1 MGHRWPSP
9 EQFEESKTRGA
20 AFVRPDK
27 SEALFWPRTPGRR
40 RCRLGHYLSSTVAP
54 LRGRWASLFSDCWLV
69 AIHYDK
75 DLTTSVGDAVICAGT
90 PHIRCI
96 AERLASW
103 PSIWLVDRK
112 QPFSLWLQVRH
123 VVSLVVLLYEKS
135 CQPLQCRT
143 AGFPAVCVWLDAVK
157 RARHTAVV
165 SDHQN
170 TLRRV

>member
-1 MGHRWPSP
+1 MYWPSVSGFWAQLGIIDGHIQ
-9 EQFEESKTRGA
+9 EQCEMWKAARVA

-75 DLTTSVGDAVICAGT
+75 DLTASVGDAVICAGT

-103 PSIWLVDRK
+103 PSIWLVDRRR
-112 QPFSLWLQVRH
+112 PFSLWLQVRH
-123 VVSLVVLLYEKS
+123 VVSLVVLLCEKS
-135 CQPLQCRT
+135 RQPLQCRT
-143 AGFPAVCVWLDAVK
+143 LVSPLF
-157 RARHTAVV
+157 ARGLM
-165 SDHQN
+165 Q
-170 TLRRV
+170 